1 MVWDGADGYVLL
13 FGGFACNTHC
23 LLADTWTFSN
33 GNWTNITSKVT
44 GAPPPLVLE
53 GLAIDPTTGDVV
65 MFGGG
70 LTVAGTNLTS
80 ATWTYHAGTWTNIS
94 STVGATP
101 PALEFPAM
109 ATDSTD
115 REIVMTGGLNGSS
128 VASRSTWTFKG
139 GTWTN
144 ESSIAGSSGGLTLPI
159 ASDDP
164 PEHGV
169 LLFGIQGGTVGRSA
183 TLVYSGGTWHNYTST
198 LAVQPPPMYL
208 ATDGYLPGTSAVVV
222 FCGVIVNHTG
232 GPGIHAL
239 VTWEFY
245 NGAWYNLTYQTG
257 PQPET
262 YLAAAGAVDPNTDA
276 WYVFGGET
284 LTVPL
289 SPWTYVLSAP
299 PSVTA
304 TASRS
309 VTDAGLSVT
318 LTANV
323 RDGLAPNSVSGTSG
337 TAARTRP
344 APSPPT
350 PSPTPVSTSRRRPP
364 PAWWARRARRMSGS
378 T

>member
-1 MVWDGADGYVLL
+1 MARFQTWSPRATLGFVVAIVLVALLASGFPTSSLSSRALGSPSYAAGVAQANGASELGWAESSLARPAASIAPPVGEWANITVSSGAPPSGRVSSMVWDGADGYVLL

-232 GPGIHAL
+232 AP
-239 VTWEFY
+239 EFM
-245 NGAWYNLTYQTG
+245 
-257 PQPET
+257 
-262 YLAAAGAVDPNTDA
+262 
-276 WYVFGGET
+276 
-284 LTVPL
+284 
-289 SPWTYVLSAP
+289 
-299 PSVTA
+299 PS
-304 TASRS
+304 
-309 VTDAGLSVT
+309 
-318 LTANV
+318 
-323 RDGLAPNSVSGTSG
+323 
-337 TAARTRP
+337 
-344 APSPPT
+344 
-350 PSPTPVSTSRRRPP
+350 
-364 PAWWARRARRMSGS
+364 
-378 T
+378 